1 MSRIIGFYTDEEGR
15 VRPITAR
22 SQRRI
27 SVSTPSVRRSPWRIA
42 PRYMGPS
49 VVVKSLQTKLSEGNR
64 VKVTLPDGSDYS
76 IDATR
81 IKAIRHFDG
90 MYFIEYET
98 KSADFYQQHKAYVE
112 VTPPFAV
119 PIPFKVEEFTE
130 YRCDK
135 CGREIEWDADEP
147 YCPVHGEE
155 TTFSTKQMKTLVLEK
170 LKTEDELEYILEGM
184 TNTRL
189 KFDEK
194 VWRGMA
200 GGHSISGESEKR
212 RFEVDVKL
220 TEGTLREVSY
230 HENPVLTYSSYDE
243 DREEKQEKKGRFFI
257 AEVSKPGVST
267 LERYIYALEE

>member
-22 SQRRI
+22 SQRKI
-27 SVSTPSVRRSPWRIA
+27 SVSAPSARRSPWHIA

-49 VVVKSLQTKLSEGNR
+49 VVVKGLQTRLSEGNR
-64 VKVTLPDGSDYS
+64 VKVILPDGSDYS

-90 MYFIEYET
+90 MYFLEYET
-98 KSADFYQQHKAYVE
+98 KNADFYQQHKAYVE

-130 YRCDK
+130 YRCDR

-155 TTFSTKQMKTLVLEK
+155 TTLSTKQVKTLVLEE
-170 LKTEDELEYILEGM
+170 LKTEEELKYMLEGM

-189 KFDEK
+189 RFEDKAWF
-194 VWRGMA
+194 GMS
-200 GGHSISGESEKR
+200 GGYRVSKESEKR
-212 RFEVDVKL
+212 RFEVDTKL
-220 TEGTLREVSY
+220 TKGTLTEVSY

-257 AEVSKPGVST
+257 ADVSESGMT
-267 LERYIYALEE
+267 TIDRYIYALEG